1 MTENIVMMFAM
12 IIMMIKMV
20 ILIIIIMFISHRV
33 MDGYND
39 DKETVDR

>member
-1 MTENIVMMFAM
+1 MVMLRRS
-12 IIMMIKMV
+12 
-20 ILIIIIMFISHRV
+20 ILIHFCYTNTFSSAIMFISHRV